1 MVREEWIPLLLV
13 LFNTNRMADVNLI
26 KDLAAT
32 LIMTLDKHSSPNDII
47 EGFDEALEEYETLL
61 QHINKNVQRH

>member
-1 MVREEWIPLLLV
+1 
-13 LFNTNRMADVNLI
+13 MADVKLI
-26 KDLAAT
+26 KDLAIT

-61 QHINKNVQRH
+61 QHINNNGKRN